1 MIPKKAKTFIPKVS
15 EELNLDQE
23 LVENIF
29 NFYWDDVSKILRNIE
44 HTRVYIE
51 QLGEFRIKHWL
62 LTKKILEYT
71 DIVEKNKAQTFS
83 QKMKKEDDKSLL
95 NKMITLQEVFAEEYS
110 NKLIKKQQRN
120 EYTGSKKNMEQ

>member
-1 MIPKKAKTFIPKVS
+1 MIPKKSRTFIPKIS
-15 EELNLDQE
+15 EELEIEQE
-23 LVENIF
+23 LIENIF
-29 NFYWDDVSKILRNIE
+29 NFYWDDVSKIMRNIE

-71 DIVEKNKAQTFS
+71 DIVERNKAQTFRE
-83 QKMKKEDDKSLL
+83 KMKKEDDKSLL
-95 NKMITLQEVFAEEYS
+95 DKMINLQKALSEEYS

-120 EYTGSKKNMEQ
+120 EYTGSKKDLEQ

>member
-1 MIPKKAKTFIPKVS
+1 MIPKKAKTFIPKVA
-15 EELNLDQE
+15 EELEIDQE

-29 NFYWDDVSKILRNIE
+29 NFFWDDVSKIMRNIE

-51 QLGEFRIKHWL
+51 QLGEFKIKHWL

-95 NKMITLQEVFAEEYS
+95 KKMITLQEVFAEEYS

-120 EYTGSKKNMEQ
+120 EYTGSKKDLE

>member
-1 MIPKKAKTFIPKVS
+1 MIPKKSRTFIPKIS
-15 EELNLDQE
+15 EELEIDQQ
-23 LVENIF
+23 LIENIF
-29 NFYWDDVSKILRNIE
+29 NFYWDDVSKIMRNIE

-62 LTKKILEYT
+62 LTKKILEYN
-71 DIVEKNKAQTFS
+71 DIVEKNKAQTFT

-95 NKMITLQEVFAEEYS
+95 DKMINLQKALSEEYS

-120 EYTGSKKNMEQ
+120 EYTGSKKDLEQ

>member
-1 MIPKKAKTFIPKVS
+1 MIPKKSRTFIPKIS
-15 EELNLDQE
+15 EELEIEQE
-23 LVENIF
+23 LIENIF
-29 NFYWDDVSKILRNIE
+29 NFYWDDVSKIMRNIE

-71 DIVEKNKAQTFS
+71 DIVEKNKAQTFT

-95 NKMITLQEVFAEEYS
+95 DKMINLQKALSEEYS

-120 EYTGSKKNMEQ
+120 EYTGSKKDLEQ

>member
-1 MIPKKAKTFIPKVS
+1 MIPKKSRTFIPKIS
-15 EELNLDQE
+15 EELEIDQE
-23 LVENIF
+23 LIENIF
-29 NFYWDDVSKILRNIE
+29 NFYWDDVSKIMRNIE

-62 LTKKILEYT
+62 LTKKILEYN
-71 DIVEKNKAQTFS
+71 DIVEKNKAQTFT

-95 NKMITLQEVFAEEYS
+95 DKMINLQKALSEEYS

-120 EYTGSKKNMEQ
+120 EYTGSKKDLEQ

>member
-1 MIPKKAKTFIPKVS
+1 MIPKKAKTFIPKVA
-15 EELNLDQE
+15 EELEIDQE

-29 NFYWDDVSKILRNIE
+29 NFFWDDVSKIMRNIE

-51 QLGEFRIKHWL
+51 QLGEFKIKHWL

-95 NKMITLQEVFAEEYS
+95 KKMIALQEVFAEEYS
-110 NKLIKKQQRN
+110 NKLIKKQLRN
-120 EYTGSKKNMEQ
+120 EYTGSKKDLE

>member
-1 MIPKKAKTFIPKVS
+1 MIPKKSRTFIPKIS
-15 EELNLDQE
+15 EELEIDQE
-23 LVENIF
+23 LIENIF
-29 NFYWDDVSKILRNIE
+29 NFYWDDVSKIMRNIE
-44 HTRVYIE
+44 HTRVYVE

-71 DIVEKNKAQTFS
+71 DIVEKNKAQTFT

-95 NKMITLQEVFAEEYS
+95 DKMINLQKALSEEYS

-120 EYTGSKKNMEQ
+120 DYTGSKKDLE